1 MKKIIIIASSILILI
16 IVLIEIINIKSDA
29 TKTKELCIEN
39 RYIILNKD
47 IDVQL
52 QLIGQKILII
62 ENSKNYKIVFAKLN
76 EENNSYDFNKDI
88 ISSLEYYAEK
98 RDDSLSLKS
107 TKLVYL
113 NRNEDLSFQD
123 DIRKEFKDSV
133 LIIND
138 SLNYLTT
145 HFALPKRGVIILLL
159 NKDNICLY
167 AFCLEQ
173 NNDRK
178 ILENSPLMFNLIK
191 NL

>member
-1 MKKIIIIASSILILI
+1 MASSILILI
-16 IVLIEIINIKSDA
+16 IVLIEIVNIKSEVS
-29 TKTKELCIEN
+29 KTKELCIEN
-39 RYIILNKD
+39 RYNILNKD
-47 IDVQL
+47 IDAQL
-52 QLIGQKILII
+52 QLIGQKISIK

-76 EENNSYDFNKDI
+76 EGNNSYDFNKDI
-88 ISSLEYYAEK
+88 LSSLEYYAEK

-113 NRNEDLSFQD
+113 NRNEDLSFQN
-123 DIRKEFKDSV
+123 DIHNEFKDSV
-133 LIIND
+133 IIIND
-138 SLNYLTT
+138 SSNYFTAQL
-145 HFALPKRGVIILLL
+145 ALPKRGVIILLL

-178 ILENSPLMFNLIK
+178 ILENSPVMFNLIK

>member
-1 MKKIIIIASSILILI
+1 MKKIIIMASSILILI
-16 IVLIEIINIKSDA
+16 IVLIEIVNIKSEVS
-29 TKTKELCIEN
+29 KTKELCIEN
-39 RYIILNKD
+39 RYNILNKD
-47 IDVQL
+47 IDAQL
-52 QLIGQKILII
+52 QLIGQKISIK

-76 EENNSYDFNKDI
+76 EGNNSYDFNKDI
-88 ISSLEYYAEK
+88 LSSLEYYAEK

-113 NRNEDLSFQD
+113 NRNEDLSFQN
-123 DIRKEFKDSV
+123 DIHNEFKDSV
-133 LIIND
+133 IIIND
-138 SLNYLTT
+138 SSNYFTAQL
-145 HFALPKRGVIILLL
+145 ALPKRGVIILLL

-178 ILENSPLMFNLIK
+178 ILENSPVMFNLIK